1 MAILGAIFV
10 FGLAGIPPFS
20 VFWGKF
26 LAVESALESNHILLA
41 VVMLV
46 NSAVVAFYYF
56 RWLVAMFFNKPLQTQ
71 SYAQNDIYTQN
82 ATMPIYAVV
91 IAMALA
97 CLFSV
102 FMMRGLLEFVA

>member
-1 MAILGAIFV
+1 M
-10 FGLAGIPPFS
+10 
-20 VFWGKF
+20 FWGKF

-46 NSAVVAFYYF
+46 NSAVAAFYYF
-56 RWLVAMFFNKPLQTQ
+56 RWLVAMFFNKPLQ

-82 ATMPIYAVV
+82 ATMPIYAVI

>member
-1 MAILGAIFV
+1 M
-10 FGLAGIPPFS
+10 
-20 VFWGKF
+20 FWGKF

-46 NSAVVAFYYF
+46 NSAVAAFYYF
-56 RWLVAMFFNKPLQTQ
+56 RWLVAMFFNKPLQ

-82 ATMPIYAVV
+82 ATMPIYAVI
-91 IAMALA
+91 IAMALT

>member
-1 MAILGAIFV
+1 
-10 FGLAGIPPFS
+10 
-20 VFWGKF
+20 
-26 LAVESALESNHILLA
+26 
-41 VVMLV
+41 
-46 NSAVVAFYYF
+46 
-56 RWLVAMFFNKPLQTQ
+56 MFFNKPLQ

-82 ATMPIYAVV
+82 ATMPIYAVI